1 MNWKWNAKYRKPQF
15 TPINEMKRKKDKR
28 TVRIFPPPPSHPFR
42 DADDEYVR

>member
-28 TVRIFPPPPSHPFR
+28 TVQSFLLLPPIPGR
-42 DADDEYVR
+42 Y